1 MPQEI
6 IGQIFSVL
14 GMILTVI
21 SFQFKTKKQILL
33 IQTIGSSFFLIS
45 YILFGSWA
53 GVYLNVVF
61 LVRNII
67 FSFGVDKKWAQNR
80 AWLIV
85 ILIAVVIAGALGYSS
100 YWDILPIVG
109 SVFGTVAAYVK
120 NENRFRLLKLG
131 DSPCWLI
138 YNCSVPSIGGIIC
151 EIFNIL
157 SIVLGLIR
165 YRKNFVNK

>member
-33 IQTIGSSFFLIS
+33 IQTIGSGFFLIS
-45 YILFGSWA
+45 YILFGSWS

-61 LVRNII
+61 VIRNVI
-67 FSFGVDKKWAQNR
+67 FSFGVDKKWAQSR
-80 AWLIV
+80 VWFIV
-85 ILIAVVIAGALGYSS
+85 ILIAVVISGALGYNS
-100 YWDILPIVG
+100 YWDILPIAG
-109 SVFGTVAAYVK
+109 SIFGTIAAYVK
-120 NENRFRLLKLG
+120 NENTFRLLKLG

-138 YNCSVPSIGGIIC
+138 YNCSVHSIGGIIC

-157 SIVLGLIR
+157 SIILGLIR
-165 YRKNFVNK
+165 YRKNLVNK